1 MPSRSRSC
9 ASEDGRCAGD
19 LKMRKLFISIEPSE
33 FISQAHRERSLWAS
47 GPRDPGSFF
56 GDWPQLVRVH
66 RHALAPLCCSCPPF
80 FSFYHSTHDLIRQQK
95 HCREGRLLLLR
106 SPLSCQVSM
115 TALVVSSCSDNTE
128 KCFGFVV

>member
-1 MPSRSRSC
+1 M
-9 ASEDGRCAGD
+9 D
-19 LKMRKLFISIEPSE
+19 M
-33 FISQAHRERSLWAS
+33 LWLLSA
-47 GPRDPGSFF
+47 
-56 GDWPQLVRVH
+56 
-66 RHALAPLCCSCPPF
+66 ALACH
-80 FSFYHSTHDLIRQQK
+80 FSHSTIPLTDLIRQQK